1 MIPFFSNMITNKTF
15 ISVLIT
21 AFICSIISIFY
32 INNINTKW
40 QSVVSKQEAR
50 IVELEKKHQES
61 QLQISN
67 LSGQL
72 LVANQN
78 TRIIEEKAK
87 KLQNTVNQLIVKY
100 DITDEMPTTVTTFD
114 SPVDE
119 LKVIKA
125 ENTQMKEDI
134 KIFISEIKVDR
145 ELIEAQN
152 KELVLHVKK
161 EDLLTQDIKTLE
173 ELNNA
178 NKEVLEDLKTKL
190 ADETTKKK
198 SWRLATGATGSTLVL
213 TIILIILL

>member
-32 INNINTKW
+32 INTINTKW
-40 QSVVSKQEAR
+40 QSIVSKQEAR

-78 TRIIEEKAK
+78 TKIIEEKAK

-100 DITDEMPTTVTTFD
+100 DSDDEIPTTVATFD
-114 SPVDE
+114 SPADE